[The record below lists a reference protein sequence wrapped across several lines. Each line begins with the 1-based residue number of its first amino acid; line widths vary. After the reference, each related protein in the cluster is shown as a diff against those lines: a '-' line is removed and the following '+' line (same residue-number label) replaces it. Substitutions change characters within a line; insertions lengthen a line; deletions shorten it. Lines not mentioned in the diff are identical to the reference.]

1 MKFIQT
7 DTAPTPNGHYNQA
20 SVVGQSLY
28 ISAQLPH
35 ENLLGPSSQL
45 EEAIP
50 AQTHSVLE
58 SLLAITHS
66 AGGDVTNLAFV
77 RFYTTDLRYWPLID
91 KAFATFMGNHKPA
104 RSVIIV
110 SAIKQN
116 FLVMAEATSEL
127 PKE

>member
-35 ENLLGPSSQL
+35 ENLLGSSSQL

-58 SLLAITHS
+58 SLLAITQS
-66 AGGDVTNLAFV
+66 AGGDITNLAFV

-91 KAFATFMGNHKPA
+91 KAFATFMGSHKPA
-104 RSVIIV
+104 RSVIII